1 MTVRR
6 WRYRSAVAATFVV
19 ALANISLFLGVALA
33 QGNLKETV
41 GDECSI
47 ANIEQYVAQIEKTY
61 SLRLKVKLKKC
72 AVVAVP
78 WLIEQTKVNNEDTQV
93 TAISLLA
100 MIGSDAS
107 SAAPRLIEL
116 AQGSQNEDLRI
127 LVVGA
132 LPKVVSSENLEPIIA
147 ILGSTLKDKS
157 KDVQFGS
164 AVALFELYKNG
175 SKQSLSDDSTNSLRQ
190 LISKDNVVPILID
203 AFKDDNTRPTAINTL
218 SGVDKNSV
226 PDLIDTLRDKIS
238 ILGSTFKDKDP
249 FVRFDSAVSLVEL
262 YKNTNRLSIYG
273 AVEILREVISKDVV
287 PNLILTLRDKNQ
299 KVRTYAVLTLDKII
313 GEEALRVALTD
324 ALEDKDESVRTTA
337 VYALKGEIVVG
348 RWLSTIQVVKIASL
362 RFFEKNPPKS
372 CANNLANLIVGW
384 KCPRK

>member
-1 MTVRR
+1 
-6 WRYRSAVAATFVV
+6 
-19 ALANISLFLGVALA
+19 
-33 QGNLKETV
+33 
-41 GDECSI
+41 
-47 ANIEQYVAQIEKTY
+47 
-61 SLRLKVKLKKC
+61 
-72 AVVAVP
+72 
-78 WLIEQTKVNNEDTQV
+78 
-93 TAISLLA
+93 